1 MKLKCILA
9 ALLLGGNL
17 FAQTPA
23 DSVTIR
29 GTVSDFN
36 GNPVENCTV
45 MWQNPSFDDVIQ
57 VLTDSQGHYSTRIP
71 KGKYQSMAAV
81 RLDDYPHTAKASV
94 SDADQRLEF
103 WAWDFIADRDTT
115 LDIRY
120 HRMEVYGLRAFRIP
134 GGMPTYQIFV
144 RPMSLTRFQQVM
156 KQGYDAKHG
165 KDLSQ
170 IQQETSSKN
179 AKGIFTAPHADQLK
193 ATVWIDGEEVPVL
206 MKQEI
211 KEYYESD
218 EYGNAYLLTVDRPKR
233 TTDLPY
239 HIFKV
244 ELEDME
250 YGERGEGLY
259 YMEKDSYVK
268 YEL

>member
-1 MKLKCILA
+1 MNVKPVFA

-23 DSVTIR
+23 DSVTIQ

-36 GNPVENCTV
+36 GNPVDSCTV
-45 MWQNPSFDDVIQ
+45 MWKSPSFRNVIQ
-57 VLTDSQGHYSTRIP
+57 VMTDPKGHYSARIP
-71 KGKYQSMAAV
+71 KGKYQSVAACRMDV
-81 RLDDYPHTAKASV
+81 YLHTAKAEV
-94 SDADQRLEF
+94 PDEDRKLEF

-115 LDIRY
+115 LDIRF
-120 HRMEVYGLRAFRIP
+120 HRMEVYGLRVFRVP
-134 GGMPTYQIFV
+134 GGMPTYQIYV
-144 RPMSLTRFQQVM
+144 RPMSLTRLQQIM
-156 KQGYDAKHG
+156 KQDFDKRNGG
-165 KDLSQ
+165 DLSE
-170 IQQETSSKN
+170 IRLETTQED
-179 AKGIFTAPHADQLK
+179 AKGIIMAPHTGQLK

-211 KEYYESD
+211 KEYFGAK
-218 EYGNAYLLTVDRPKR
+218 EYGNAYLLTVDRPKCE
-233 TTDLPY
+233 TDLPY

-259 YMEKDSYVK
+259 YMEKNSYVK
-268 YEL
+268 

>member
-1 MKLKCILA
+1 MKIKCIFA

-23 DSVTIR
+23 DSVTIQ
-29 GTVSDFN
+29 GTVTDFN
-36 GNPVENCTV
+36 GVPAKGCTV
-45 MWQNPSFDDVIQ
+45 MWQDPSFNDVIQ
-57 VLTDSQGHYSTRIP
+57 VLTDSRGRYSARIP
-71 KGKYQSMAAV
+71 KGKYQSMAACPMDV
-81 RLDDYPHTAKASV
+81 YPHTAKADV
-94 SDADQRLEF
+94 PDADQRLEF

-115 LDIRY
+115 LDIRF
-120 HRMEVYGLRAFRIP
+120 HRMEVYGLRAFHIP

-144 RPMSLTRFQQVM
+144 RPMSLTRFQQIM
-156 KQGYDAKHG
+156 KQGYNAKHG
-165 KDLSQ
+165 EDLSG
-170 IQQETSSKN
+170 IQQETSRKD
-179 AKGIFTAPHADQLK
+179 AQGVFTAPHTDRLRV
-193 ATVWIDGEEVPVL
+193 TVWIDGEEVPVL

-211 KEYYESD
+211 KEYYGAD
-218 EYGNAYLLTVDRPKR
+218 EYGNAYLLTVDRPKH

-239 HIFKV
+239 HVFKV

-268 YEL
+268 